1 MHFPT
6 YFVVSVKVLWK
17 YIYKT
22 YMCIFDSKKQMQ
34 NIFKWNALCWTNT
47 IIFVF
52 IFESNGQFMS
62 YKFVSAQIN
71 QLILFSKKT
80 TKNRQVQIWSNLI
93 NSDQFWSN
101 LIKSDQNLFLIKFD
115 QIWSNL
121 IRFDLTYIFY
131 FFLKKIFIQWFCS
144 NLKPTGL
151 CCCYFS
157 SGVCLGW
164 D

>member
-93 NSDQFWSN
+93 NSDQFWSK

-115 QIWSNL
+115 QIWS
-121 IRFDLTYIFY
+121 DLYFYIFFEKY
-131 FFLKKIFIQWFCS
+131 L
-144 NLKPTGL
+144 
-151 CCCYFS
+151 S
-157 SGVCLGW
+157 SGFVQNWNQQVYVVVIFLLAFAWVEIKGNV
-164 D
+164 

>member
-1 MHFPT
+1 MI
-6 YFVVSVKVLWK
+6 L
-17 YIYKT
+17 
-22 YMCIFDSKKQMQ
+22 KKQMQ

-93 NSDQFWSN
+93 NSEQFWSK

-115 QIWSNL
+115 QIWS
-121 IRFDLTYIFY
+121 DLYFYIFFEKY
-131 FFLKKIFIQWFCS
+131 L
-144 NLKPTGL
+144 
-151 CCCYFS
+151 S
-157 SGVCLGW
+157 SGFVQNWNQQVYVVVIFLLAFAWVEIKGNV
-164 D
+164 